1 MASNTNIFGIPTS
14 STSNNLDD
22 LVNKALNE
30 TSYGIIDTSNDDSS
44 NNELE
49 EESNIFEELV
59 DYTDPIVMFDPE
71 VKKAVIVKSNEE
83 QNTDG
88 NITGAINEDRDSTK
102 VEGIYYPIIKINN
115 LLVNTLEEL
124 VDMTIE
130 LNSFYPTVKI
140 LVRDDNYKFLDD
152 PPGMNNSG
160 ITVVCIPE
168 FPEKYR
174 KISLTFD
181 IKSCF
186 RVSDGTYDYMKYYG
200 VYKMLFFEQNVLL
213 GLSRDSL
220 EEINKEIEENQ
231 QKQQEEEDNKDYK
244 IIRIYGEEFKVDKN
258 SPVTEKSDLNDICEA
273 EIAYEEKHSESNS
286 YSEMLDEIS
295 SLISSSLTNDTVQPI
310 SKMKKPETPKKEVVG
325 NKLNTY
331 EYLAI
336 IAKMSGLG
344 FACTD
349 GCIDIEDYLPRLIQ
363 NQTYK
368 EFIQSQLDISG
379 LDEDSIF
386 DVWIDPYG
394 YMVLVNIAWL
404 FNQLKTIK
412 PSNLSI
418 YSTVGA
424 SGTEVLMP
432 KARVKK
438 VNRMLTN
445 FNDLE
450 EMSDLK
456 YSSEDYVISTNGFA
470 IANGISETV
479 ITLEL
484 NSSENG
490 GNNSIQN
497 NDVISPENS
506 VDGKYLPE
514 YETHTNRE
522 TSINVDG
529 YNTTLQNCIRSKF
542 FNKYNQRVIEITLDK
557 INYGLQRGT
566 LVYVSYFTDDPVEK
580 EKILSSTSNIV
591 GERKIEKDNLEIDKD
606 KIVEQASMILDYSKS
621 GLFYINGMKYKYNG
635 KYQSFIQELELI
647 KVGDR
652 STYINGHTSARMDT
666 NDEDKENEI
675 NAQDDN
681 QSSQYQSEDIPIE
694 QLAKNI
700 VDFRIY

>member
-295 SLISSSLTNDTVQPI
+295 SLISSSLTNDHWGTQTDL
-310 SKMKKPETPKKEVVG
+310 KTGVG
-325 NKLNTY
+325 EITATTSVKWFYLCNKAMLW
-331 EYLAI
+331 
-336 IAKMSGLG
+336 
-344 FACTD
+344 
-349 GCIDIEDYLPRLIQ
+349 GCILSLLTFFSTRLRLTV
-363 NQTYK
+363 TYITAVVAG
-368 EFIQSQLDISG
+368 F
-379 LDEDSIF
+379 
-386 DVWIDPYG
+386 Y
-394 YMVLVNIAWL
+394 YVLVVYYA
-404 FNQLKTIK
+404 LK
-412 PSNLSI
+412 L
-418 YSTVGA
+418 A
-424 SGTEVLMP
+424 
-432 KARVKK
+432 
-438 VNRMLTN
+438 
-445 FNDLE
+445 DLH
-450 EMSDLK
+450 
-456 YSSEDYVISTNGFA
+456 Y
-470 IANGISETV
+470 
-479 ITLEL
+479 
-484 NSSENG
+484 
-490 GNNSIQN
+490 
-497 NDVISPENS
+497 
-506 VDGKYLPE
+506 
-514 YETHTNRE
+514 
-522 TSINVDG
+522 
-529 YNTTLQNCIRSKF
+529 TTL
-542 FNKYNQRVIEITLDK
+542 YP
-557 INYGLQRGT
+557 NYM
-566 LVYVSYFTDDPVEK
+566 
-580 EKILSSTSNIV
+580 IV
-591 GERKIEKDNLEIDKD
+591 LPA
-606 KIVEQASMILDYSKS
+606 VVCAMMILVS
-621 GLFYINGMKYKYNG
+621 
-635 KYQSFIQELELI
+635 
-647 KVGDR
+647 
-652 STYINGHTSARMDT
+652 
-666 NDEDKENEI
+666 
-675 NAQDDN
+675 
-681 QSSQYQSEDIPIE
+681 
-694 QLAKNI
+694 KNI
-700 VDFRIY
+700 IKTQVDRIDREMETYDVE